1 MLTGGLFP
9 SPIGE
14 EAGSPTNLQQYL
26 QWDDWRVLGLI
37 AAGSGGEHGAR
48 IAARRHYRAVHH
60 TPEVPSIEDIDRLE
74 RAKTLLGKLLAAEQP
89 AEKSWYKTDRADIPI
104 QTEDLSR
111 RVVPLSQY
119 SSVAANIKPSRQTL
133 LYVKPED
140 ADKAR
145 VQLQRLYTGKGKR
158 R

>member
-1 MLTGGLFP
+1 
-9 SPIGE
+9 
-14 EAGSPTNLQQYL
+14 
-26 QWDDWRVLGLI
+26 
-37 AAGSGGEHGAR
+37 
-48 IAARRHYRAVHH
+48 
-60 TPEVPSIEDIDRLE
+60 VPSIEDIDRLE

-89 AEKSWYKTDRADIPI
+89 AAKSWYKTDRADIPI